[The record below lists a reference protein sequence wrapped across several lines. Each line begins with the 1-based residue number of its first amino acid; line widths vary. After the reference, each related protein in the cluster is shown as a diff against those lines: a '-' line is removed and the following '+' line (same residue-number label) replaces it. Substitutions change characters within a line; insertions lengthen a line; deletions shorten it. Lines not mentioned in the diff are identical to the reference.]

1 MRRILAR
8 LEELWAESIDPADD
22 LVYRTLLDALASGRD
37 SATGGPTRTRGVFQK
52 GQRMASL
59 LASARFSF
67 GRSAV
72 VNVPRNAVYVNVG
85 QYTPVVP
92 QCLAWLDKRRDVK
105 PVFMLHD
112 VIPLENPE
120 CVSRTDLRAHR
131 NIVRSIARYGAGLIV
146 TTAHARETVS
156 KALAGEGRPTIRT
169 LSISLPLA
177 EAFDLAPQPEPLL
190 ESIPYFVVCGAIE
203 PRKNHLFLLKVWQTL
218 CQSLESAP
226 HLVIVGSPWWRGRS
240 ILDQIS
246 SCAATR
252 GKIHHAA
259 GLSTAALKPLVAG
272 SLGLL
277 TPSLTE
283 GFGLPIVEALHLGT
297 PVVASDIP
305 AHREVVGDRGVL
317 VDPNDVEAWRSAI
330 CALIFDPGRRPTAR
344 PATEAG
350 RERFELSPRS
360 ASFSKRCE
368 RNFHA
373 GRPASRF
380 AGRNA
385 WSAC

>member
-1 MRRILAR
+1 M
-8 LEELWAESIDPADD
+8 
-22 LVYRTLLDALASGRD
+22 
-37 SATGGPTRTRGVFQK
+37 
-52 GQRMASL
+52 
-59 LASARFSF
+59 
-67 GRSAV
+67 
-72 VNVPRNAVYVNVG
+72 
-85 QYTPVVP
+85 
-92 QCLAWLDKRRDVK
+92 
-105 PVFMLHD
+105 
-112 VIPLENPE
+112 
-120 CVSRTDLRAHR
+120 
-131 NIVRSIARYGAGLIV
+131 

-350 RERFELSPRS
+350 RERFENSLLGQRVS
-360 ASFSKRCE
+360 
-368 RNFHA
+368 
-373 GRPASRF
+373 
-380 AGRNA
+380 RNA
-385 WSAC
+385 VSETSMPADLRPDLREGTRGRLVEPCHAEVWRCPPALRVPRVGGD